1 MYYLYKKKDNLIVWK
16 DDMHGLLEMHSILA
30 GDISIA
36 WKICRVSK
44 DQIRQVRRGSDF
56 EGGQATERWIFTHT
70 IFKSDNLEKII
81 EMAALEG
88 L

>member
-16 DDMHGLLEMHSILA
+16 DDMHGLLEMHSILV

-44 DQIRQVRRGSDF
+44 DQIRQ
-56 EGGQATERWIFTHT
+56 
-70 IFKSDNLEKII
+70 DNWKLIHESNFMHRIVEKASLE
-81 EMAALEG
+81 AL
-88 L
+88 